1 MENERRR
8 IKRRKFGYYMPVVD
22 TSNQDCIGYLSDVSP
37 QGFKLE
43 SPKPIRLN
51 FIYNL
56 RLDLTS
62 AISSRPYIVF
72 QAKSIWGQG
81 DPIMPNEYVHGFQI
95 LSISPDDMAV
105 FQKIIDNYG
114 KA

>member
-1 MENERRR
+1 MHR
-8 IKRRKFGYYMPVVD
+8 
-22 TSNQDCIGYLSDVSP
+22 LSDVSP

-51 FIYNL
+51 ITFAL

-72 QAKSIWGQG
+72 QAKSIWGQA
-81 DPIMPNEYVHGFQI
+81 DPIMPNEYVHGFEI
-95 LSISPDDMAV
+95 LSISPDDMV
-105 FQKIIDNYG
+105 IFQKIIDNYG

>member
-8 IKRRKFGYYMPVVD
+8 VKRRKFGYYMPVVD
-22 TSNQDCIGYLSDVSP
+22 TSNQECLGYLSDVSP

-43 SPKPIRLN
+43 SPKPIHPN
-51 FIYNL
+51 MSYSL

-62 AISSRPYIVF
+62 DISSRPYIIL
-72 QAKSIWGQG
+72 QAKSVWSHG

-95 LSISPDDMAV
+95 LSIAPDDQAI
-105 FQKIIDNYG
+105 FQRIIENYG